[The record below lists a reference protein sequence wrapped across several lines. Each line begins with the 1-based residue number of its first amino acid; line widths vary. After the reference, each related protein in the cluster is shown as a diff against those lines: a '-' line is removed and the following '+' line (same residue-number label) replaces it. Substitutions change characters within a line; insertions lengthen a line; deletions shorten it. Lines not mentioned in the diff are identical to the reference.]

1 MKNSIVFFFVLF
13 CVSLPLRSQ
22 PVNASTAS
30 EEKQFCR
37 AGFLIPPPIQK
48 GRTLSSEMTAA
59 HSLAVFYVIPSNVT
73 FDQNVLA
80 RIMQA
85 TLEVQAWYQ
94 VASGGLTWELAYPE
108 VVRVYHA
115 KQTRE
120 YYRNNG
126 DWWGSLPGE
135 MANADL
141 PIFSPGVVT
150 VIWAHGAGWW
160 AGGAQSCGADCGVAL
175 LGVEIFPEFNNPAFS
190 GGECPSGQGAAAWP
204 CTPIGAYA
212 HELGHTLG
220 LSHPIDNPAT
230 AAVAGHSV
238 MQTHWNYPDFAP
250 ASERPW
256 GFLRNERA
264 SVRANPFM
272 QTNVELVQIHQDA
285 DIAVNLPPQGTAP
298 IADFS
303 AQISGNQVTFTNNTQ
318 GAGLYYWTFGDES
331 GSNEVNPIHT
341 YQKDGLYT
349 ATLRA
354 SSDQSMMGV
363 KTMEVQIG
371 GQSAE
376 VWVDFSYNGTEQHGT
391 FDFPYKSLAAG
402 LSGVLPEGVVKIKS
416 SSSGETVT
424 IAKPVTLEAYNGAVV
439 IGLQ

>member
-1 MKNSIVFFFVLF
+1 MKDSIVFFFVLF
-13 CVSLPLRSQ
+13 CFSLPLRSQ
-22 PVNASTAS
+22 PVNASMS
-30 EEKQFCR
+30 NQEKPFCR
-37 AGFLIPPPIQK
+37 AGFLEIPRAQK
-48 GRTLSSEMTAA
+48 QSMLGSETRVA
-59 HSLAVFYVIPSNVT
+59 HTLAVFYVVPSNVT

-80 RIMQA
+80 KTIQA
-85 TLEVQAWYQ
+85 TQEVQAWYQ
-94 VASGGLTWELAYPE
+94 VASGGVTWELAYPE
-108 VVRVYHA
+108 VARVYHA

-135 MANADL
+135 MANAGL

-160 AGGAQSCGADCGVAL
+160 AGGAQSCGVDCGVAL
-175 LGVEIFPEFNNPAFS
+175 LGVEIFPEFNNPDFS
-190 GGECPSGQGAAAWP
+190 GGECPSGQGVAAWP

-220 LSHPIDNPAT
+220 LSHPIDNPGT

-256 GFLRNERA
+256 GFLRSERA
-264 SVRANPFM
+264 SLRANPFM
-272 QTNVELVQIHQDA
+272 YTNVGLVQLHQDA
-285 DIAVNLPPQGTAP
+285 DIAVNLPPLGTAP

-303 AQISGNQVTFTNNTQ
+303 AQPSQRQAAFANNTQ
-318 GAGLYYWTFGDES
+318 GANLYYWTFGDQT
-331 GSNEVNPIHT
+331 GSNEANPIHT
-341 YQKDGLYT
+341 YQEDGRYT
-349 ATLRA
+349 VTLRA

-371 GQSAE
+371 GQSGE

-391 FDFPYKSLAAG
+391 FDFPYKSLSAG
-402 LSGVLPEGVVKIKS
+402 LAGVLPGGVVKIKS